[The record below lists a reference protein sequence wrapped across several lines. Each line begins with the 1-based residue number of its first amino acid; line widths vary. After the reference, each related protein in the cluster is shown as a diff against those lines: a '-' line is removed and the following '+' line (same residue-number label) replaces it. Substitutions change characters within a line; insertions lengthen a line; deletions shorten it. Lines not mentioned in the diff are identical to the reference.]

1 MTVVSQ
7 GFLVALVLLS
17 PIVASAQAPDVV
29 AASPTQYTI
38 LLENEHV
45 RVVQYTLRP
54 GVRDSVHSHPPKV
67 SYVVSGGSLRVH
79 LPGGIVIPVHD
90 TTGSVA
96 WGDAVMSHWVENVGT
111 TPVRIVLVEVK
122 SALLQASASAS
133 DTMPAAV
140 VHRFVAA
147 ANARQ
152 PHAMAALVA
161 PDAVFA
167 RFPGG
172 QHLVT
177 GRDSIETYYGGLTTL
192 PATFRITVQP
202 RTVDGPFVIDQEHI
216 AGLPGGTR
224 LATWIY
230 QVRGGLIQRAWVMD
244 VP

>member
-1 MTVVSQ
+1 MAVASQ
-7 GFLVALVLLS
+7 GFLAALVLLL

-54 GVRDSVHSHPPKV
+54 GERDSVHSHPPKV

-79 LPGGIVIPVHD
+79 LPGGIVIPVTD
-90 TTGSVA
+90 TTDEVA
-96 WGDAVMSHWVENVGT
+96 WGDAVRSHWVENVGT
-111 TPVRIVLVEVK
+111 TLVRIVLVEVK
-122 SALLQASASAS
+122 SAALQTSASAS

-152 PHAMAALVA
+152 PRAMAALVA

-172 QHLVT
+172 QRLVA
-177 GRDSIETYYGGLTTL
+177 GRDSIETYYGRL
-192 PATFRITVQP
+192 ATRPPNFRITVQP

-216 AGLPGGTR
+216 IGLT
-224 LATWIY
+224 AATVQSTWIY
-230 QVRGGLIQRAWVMD
+230 EVRGGLIQRAWVMD